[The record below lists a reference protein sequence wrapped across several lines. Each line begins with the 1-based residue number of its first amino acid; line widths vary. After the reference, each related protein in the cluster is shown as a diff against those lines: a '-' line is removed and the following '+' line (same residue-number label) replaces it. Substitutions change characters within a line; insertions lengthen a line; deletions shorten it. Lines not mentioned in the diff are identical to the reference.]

1 MNKVRLILLYTCIV
15 FSANTVNA
23 NVSNL
28 LALTNNDLGKIRFH
42 SEPKP
47 LNFATFENITN
58 KEITVSDF
66 KGKFILLNFW
76 ALWCAPCV
84 EEMPAL
90 DNLKAFLQDESFDV
104 IAVATGRNDKDKVN
118 NFFETNNLTF
128 LNQFFDPKSLF
139 SRQFN
144 IKVLPTT
151 LMIDSQGREVG
162 RVEGTI
168 AWDSLEAQKLFR
180 EWIKIR

>member
-1 MNKVRLILLYTCIV
+1 M
-15 FSANTVNA
+15 FS
-23 NVSNL
+23 
-28 LALTNNDLGKIRFH
+28 
-42 SEPKP
+42 
-47 LNFATFENITN
+47 
-58 KEITVSDF
+58 
-66 KGKFILLNFW
+66 
-76 ALWCAPCV
+76 
-84 EEMPAL
+84 
-90 DNLKAFLQDESFDV
+90 LQDESFDV

-118 NFFETNNLTF
+118 NFFETNNLAF

>member
-58 KEITVSDF
+58 KKITISDF
-66 KGKFILLNFW
+66 KGKFIILNFW
-76 ALWCAPCV
+76 ALWCAPCI

-90 DNLKAFLQDESFDV
+90 DNLKAFLKDDSFDV
-104 IAVATGRNDKDKVN
+104 IAVATGRNDRDKVN

-128 LNQFFDPKSLF
+128 LKSYYYGKESSKSSKDYSKCNNSISS
-139 SRQFN
+139 SRSY
-144 IKVLPTT
+144 I
-151 LMIDSQGREVG
+151 
-162 RVEGTI
+162 
-168 AWDSLEAQKLFR
+168 
-180 EWIKIR
+180 

>member
-1 MNKVRLILLYTCIV
+1 M
-15 FSANTVNA
+15 
-23 NVSNL
+23 
-28 LALTNNDLGKIRFH
+28 IR
-42 SEPKP
+42 
-47 LNFATFENITN
+47 
-58 KEITVSDF
+58 
-66 KGKFILLNFW
+66 
-76 ALWCAPCV
+76 
-84 EEMPAL
+84 
-90 DNLKAFLQDESFDV
+90 
-104 IAVATGRNDKDKVN
+104 DKVN

-168 AWDSLEAQKLFR
+168 AWDSLESQKLFR